1 MKHKIPDDLII
12 TLDQTPS
19 KLLNVGKNI
28 MAKTNSKRVALR
40 DSDEKRAITITIAAT
55 LTGEIL
61 PFQMIYDGKTARSRP
76 DPALLPDG
84 FLLCGNS
91 SHWSNAEE
99 TINLLNNVI
108 KPYVDQVIK
117 KLGLPENQKALLIWD
132 DFRGH
137 TASNVQ
143 NLLPSLNIVAS
154 DVPKNL
160 THLLSPLD
168 LTVNRTLKRIE
179 QDDSAEYISAEITRC
194 LQISPRIDD
203 IKVNTGKPILRN
215 LHAKTITKAFAYFQ
229 GPEGKQ
235 NILQGW
241 KAAGI
246 WKAVKSLRD
255 AQNIM
260 R

>member
-1 MKHKIPDDLII
+1 MNR
-12 TLDQTPS
+12 PS
-19 KLLNVGKNI
+19 RHREHCIV
-28 MAKTNSKRVALR
+28 
-40 DSDEKRAITITIAAT
+40 
-55 LTGEIL
+55 
-61 PFQMIYDGKTARSRP
+61 SRY
-76 DPALLPDG
+76 
-84 FLLCGNS
+84 
-91 SHWSNAEE
+91 
-99 TINLLNNVI
+99 NVI

-215 LHAKTITKAFAYFQ
+215 LHA
-229 GPEGKQ
+229 
-235 NILQGW
+235 
-241 KAAGI
+241 
-246 WKAVKSLRD
+246 
-255 AQNIM
+255 
-260 R
+260 